1 MITASEALQFE
12 EMPPTKKEKV
22 TFTCTAETKQ
32 LLEEWAEQEGRTV
45 SNLVERVVL
54 AALEGQR
61 QPSTDEGK
69 SK

>member
-32 LLEEWAEQEGRTV
+32 LLEKWAEREGRTV

-54 AALEGQR
+54 AALEGQK
-61 QPSTDEGK
+61 QTSTND
-69 SK
+69 SKN